1 MRWVA
6 ALAVVLGSAVAGA
19 LKASELAERP
29 RQLRTLQR
37 DIQML
42 ITEIGYFA
50 TPIPLALQAVG
61 RSSHGPVALLWQR
74 VCQRLQDSREQS
86 FSKVWYQCVREVRP
100 HLSLSGEDWVE
111 IQSLGGWLGRSE
123 GTDQV
128 AKLKG
133 LNLRLQRLEEQ
144 ALVRRDQLARLY
156 RYLGWAVGVGICIF
170 LM

>member
-1 MRWVA
+1 MP
-6 ALAVVLGSAVAGA
+6 VAGT

-50 TPIPLALQAVG
+50 TPIPGLAGCRPFLPWARG
-61 RSSHGPVALLWQR
+61 STVAKGLSATAGLK
-74 VCQRLQDSREQS
+74 EQS

-111 IQSLGGWLGRSE
+111 IQSLAGWLGRSE

-128 AKLKG
+128 AKL
-133 LNLRLQRLEEQ
+133 R
-144 ALVRRDQLARLY
+144 A
-156 RYLGWAVGVGICIF
+156 
-170 LM
+170 